1 METIVTAF
9 TTGLTTIQGDAM
21 DVIAAI
27 IPIAMVIAGA
37 IFVVK
42 KGTGWFKS
50 LAK

>member
-9 TTGLTTIQGDAM
+9 TTGLTTIKTDTTSI
-21 DVIAAI
+21 IAAI
-27 IPIAMVIAGA
+27 IPISMAIMGI

-42 KGTGWFKS
+42 RGTGWFKS